1 MRNGRT
7 FPYRPCRVTSR
18 SGDGEGQARGVLDA
32 PVKAG
37 RPGCRE
43 VRIPH
48 KAETRDEGRRSEGAD
63 PMPPRKTAAA
73 SAMGARTKTD
83 TGGRVEHTEAIGG
96 TVVKELGI
104 MAPQLREKGC
114 RRVGG
119 GARPPSRGRPQRK
132 GPSDC
137 LPKTQDSAKAQAEV

>member
-7 FPYRPCRVTSR
+7 FPYRPRRVDT
-18 SGDGEGQARGVLDA
+18 SGDGEGQASGVLDA

-37 RPGCRE
+37 RP
-43 VRIPH
+43 
-48 KAETRDEGRRSEGAD
+48 RRSEARAARR
-63 PMPPRKTAAA
+63 PRRETKPLGRRRRTHAPQKNRAGSAA
-73 SAMGARTKTD
+73 GARTKTD

-114 RRVGG
+114 PWR
-119 GARPPSRGRPQRK
+119 
-132 GPSDC
+132 
-137 LPKTQDSAKAQAEV
+137 